1 MILIR
6 ALDENSNTSKEV
18 KIDEIDFDLVVVY
31 LKSLL
36 IDHTV
41 YKVEVMRFWDVQA
54 SAFAAEG
61 K

>member
-6 ALDENSNTSKEV
+6 ALDEQGNTSREV
-18 KIDEIDFDLVVVY
+18 KIDDIDFYLVVVY

-54 SAFAAEG
+54 SALAAKE